1 MFVPV
6 AIQNN
11 ADGEDARTLERF
23 KEPAWNNPVVRF
35 LDLQGKD
42 VIARKDGVWSAAE
55 LAARMSASLAAAK
68 QTVPLWWKLAEL
80 DARATELPHAVFAMH
95 CFWVG
100 QARLG
105 DLAGVADARPAF
117 LEDLEVVDVCYDPA
131 QISLTGLIETAD
143 RGGVADRV
151 WVGTDAELAMGRKAI
166 GERAAKLGAAPRL
179 APESDDL
186 RSLKASPWV
195 KADLVRAQAV
205 RFNAALAAH
214 ADAKPLGLSPRQL
227 ERGPKA
233 TPNEVR

>member
-1 MFVPV
+1 M
-6 AIQNN
+6 
-11 ADGEDARTLERF
+11 
-23 KEPAWNNPVVRF
+23 RF
-35 LDLQGKD
+35 LDSHGKD
-42 VIARKDGVWSAAE
+42 VIARKDGVWSGAE
-55 LAARMSASLAAAK
+55 LAARMSAALGAAK

-117 LEDLEVVDVCYDPA
+117 LEGLEVVDVCYDPA
-131 QISLTGLIETAD
+131 QISLTGLIEAAD
-143 RGGVADRV
+143 RGGVADRL
-151 WVGTDAELAMGRKAI
+151 WVGTDVELAVARKVI
-166 GERAAKLGAAPRL
+166 GDRATKLAAAARL

-186 RSLKASPWV
+186 RSLKASPWAQ
-195 KADLVRAQAV
+195 ADLVRAQAV

-214 ADAKPLGLSPRQL
+214 ADAKPLVLSTRQL

-233 TPNEVR
+233 APKEVR